1 MILPANKSTHRISR
15 RTILRQAAGLAAAGV
30 ATAGVATA
38 GTTPV
43 GLARTRPDETVVKRG
58 RVKQSMAFWCFNVA
72 GEKWDLARQA
82 QVARQL
88 GCGSV
93 ELVDHAD
100 FKVLIDNDL
109 ICAMTPN
116 GMPGE
121 PFAKGL
127 NNVRYHDEIITRT
140 KEAIDANAEAGFP
153 NVIAFNGYKWVD
165 ADDPSSGEIPA
176 DEGARNCV
184 AGLKKLAQYA
194 ERQKVTIC
202 IEMLNTRDDSHP
214 MKGHPGYQGN
224 HMDDVAEIV
233 KRVGSPRVKLLFDI
247 YHVQVMDGDVIRRI
261 KQYAELIG
269 HIHTAGNPGR
279 CELDE
284 EQEVNYAAC
293 MRALLKVGYDGY
305 VGHEFIPTRDP
316 MQGLV
321 QAVTLC
327 DV

>member
-1 MILPANKSTHRISR
+1 MNRRNIDSRPQVTR
-15 RTILRQAAGLAAAGV
+15 RTLLRRAAGLASAGMAA
-30 ATAGVATA
+30 AT
-38 GTTPV
+38 TTVSSVEPAA
-43 GLARTRPDETVVKRG
+43 ARPALRRG
-58 RVKQSMAFWCFNVA
+58 RLKQSMAFWCFHVA
-72 GEKWDLARQA
+72 GEKWDLPRQA
-82 QVARQL
+82 RVARQL
-88 GCGSV
+88 GCSSV
-93 ELVDHAD
+93 ELVDHQD
-100 FKVLIDNDL
+100 FQVLIDHGL

-127 NNVRYHDEIITRT
+127 NNLRYHEEIISRTRQ
-140 KEAIDANAEAGFP
+140 AIDANAAAGFP

-165 ADDPSSGEIPA
+165 AEDPSSGEIPA

-184 AGLKKLAQYA
+184 AGLKKLARYA
-194 ERQKVTIC
+194 ERQNVTVC

-224 HMDDVAEIV
+224 HMDYVADIV
-233 KRVGSPRVKLLFDI
+233 KQVGSPRVKLLFDI
-247 YHVQVMDGDVIRRI
+247 YHVQVMDGDLIRRI

-284 EQEVNYAAC
+284 DQEINYAAC
-293 MRALLKVGYDGY
+293 MRALLDAGYTGY

-316 MQGLV
+316 MQGLQ
-321 QAVTLC
+321 QAIALC
-327 DV
+327 DI